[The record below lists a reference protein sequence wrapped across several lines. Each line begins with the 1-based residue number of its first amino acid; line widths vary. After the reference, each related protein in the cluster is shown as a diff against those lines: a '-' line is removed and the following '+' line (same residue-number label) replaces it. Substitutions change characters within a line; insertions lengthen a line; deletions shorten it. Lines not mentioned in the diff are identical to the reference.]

1 MTPAAFSFSEIPV
14 AVNWHMLDA
23 CNYRCKFCFAKFNNL
38 KGICHDIQ
46 KSRTVLLKL
55 KEGGVKKI
63 NFTGGEPLLCPT
75 LGELIKYAKELGMAT
90 SIVTNG
96 YYLTE
101 NPGKELLKEYGE
113 YIDWI
118 GMSLDSGNPEV
129 ELALGRAHL
138 GQDGGHVKRVRGAVR
153 LIKKV
158 APKIQIKI
166 NTVVTRLNWK
176 EDMHWVIEELTPER
190 WKVFQLKI
198 VPGVNEGSTSLA
210 ITEEQFR
217 EFVNRHADL
226 NPIAEDNDLMTH
238 SYLMIDPLGRF
249 YDEESQ
255 LSNWRNSLV
264 EATFKEALRGL
275 KFNPLKFVQR
285 GGIYDWGGVK

>member
-153 LIKKV
+153 LIKKG
-158 APKIQIKI
+158 
-166 NTVVTRLNWK
+166 R
-176 EDMHWVIEELTPER
+176 PENPDQD
-190 WKVFQLKI
+190 KHGGHKAQL
-198 VPGVNEGSTSLA
+198 EG
-210 ITEEQFR
+210 
-217 EFVNRHADL
+217 RHAL
-226 NPIAEDNDLMTH
+226 GNRRTNTGEVEGLSAENR
-238 SYLMIDPLGRF
+238 SW
-249 YDEESQ
+249 SQ
-255 LSNWRNSLV
+255 
-264 EATFKEALRGL
+264 
-275 KFNPLKFVQR
+275 
-285 GGIYDWGGVK
+285 